1 MWKHLT
7 RSSLNVKRGCP
18 EVRELVVSA
27 HPNYGLVYVPRAYL
41 KRQRTRRF
49 REILTDEGL
58 IVLIPMD
65 MDTAEAVRVLE
76 AVRGTLE
83 GPRPGLIT
91 IGGVQRCESPA
102 QALSVVEG

>member
-1 MWKHLT
+1 M
-7 RSSLNVKRGCP
+7 
-18 EVRELVVSA
+18 RELVVSA

-76 AVRGTLE
+76 TVRGTLE

>member
-1 MWKHLT
+1 M
-7 RSSLNVKRGCP
+7 
-18 EVRELVVSA
+18 VSA

-76 AVRGTLE
+76 TVRGTLE
-83 GPRPGLIT
+83 GPRPGLFT
-91 IGGVQRCESPA
+91 LGGGRGCESPA
-102 QALSVVEG
+102 QALNVVKG